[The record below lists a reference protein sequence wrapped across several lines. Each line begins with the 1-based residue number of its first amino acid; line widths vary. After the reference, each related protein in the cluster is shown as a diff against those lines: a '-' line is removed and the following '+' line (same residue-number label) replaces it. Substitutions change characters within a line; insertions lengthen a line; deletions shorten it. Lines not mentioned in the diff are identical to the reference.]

1 MDTSELFELFGK
13 NIDSQEVHSFL
24 EKHPS
29 FKVGDPDYGRQYLE
43 SKSDGVD
50 LLFEPDDGPQGGK
63 TKHLRNCQTIFL
75 YAQGK
80 DEHEKFQ
87 GEVPLG
93 FSFSDSRAD
102 LINKAAPE
110 RTWKIGQGEVDVTFS
125 NPNHDRWD
133 LGDKLISAHYS
144 KKTGSIMYFIVTPKK
159 A

>member
-13 NIDSQEVHSFL
+13 NIESPEVHSFL
-24 EKHPS
+24 KKHPS
-29 FKVGDPDYGRQYLE
+29 FKVGDPDYGRQYVE
-43 SKSDGVD
+43 SKNDGVD
-50 LLFEPDDGPQGGK
+50 LLFEPDGGPQGGK
-63 TKHLRNCQTIFL
+63 TKDLRNCQTIFL

-80 DEHEKFQ
+80 DEHEKFP

-93 FSFSDSRAD
+93 FSFSDSRSD
-102 LINKAAPE
+102 LLSKAAPE
-110 RTWKIGQGEVDVTFS
+110 RTWKIGQGEVDVSFP

-144 KKTGSIMYFIVTPKK
+144 KKTGSIMYFTVTRKK